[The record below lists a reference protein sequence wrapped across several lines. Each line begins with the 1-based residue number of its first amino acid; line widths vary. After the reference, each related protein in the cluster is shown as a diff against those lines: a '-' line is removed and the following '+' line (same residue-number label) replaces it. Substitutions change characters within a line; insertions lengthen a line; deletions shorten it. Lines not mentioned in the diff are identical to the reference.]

1 MDDVTATGAEVVV
14 SANPG
19 CLLQL
24 EWGAKR
30 AGSNVQVKHVTQ
42 VLLEAIEDKRNA

>member
-1 MDDVTATGAEVVV
+1 VV

-30 AGSNVQVKHVTQ
+30 AKSNVEVKHVTQ
-42 VLLEAIEDKRNA
+42 VLLEAIREHKT